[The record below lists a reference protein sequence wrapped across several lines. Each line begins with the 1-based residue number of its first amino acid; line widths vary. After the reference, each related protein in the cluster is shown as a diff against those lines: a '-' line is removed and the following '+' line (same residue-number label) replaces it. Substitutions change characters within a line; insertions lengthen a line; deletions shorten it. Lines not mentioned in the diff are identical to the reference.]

1 MLDATNDPRDLTLRV
16 EGLIISCGRW
26 EAALPRHKDRSVEA
40 RQSTGKPTRSG
51 GAAASQPRLP
61 VGRHSRGLMAT
72 TIPVLKGQ
80 KLSRDL
86 LVSAYRTMYLSR
98 RIDDKEIQLKR
109 QNRAFFQINGVG
121 HEAIGVACAL
131 HLKPG
136 YDWFFPYYRDRAF
149 CLELGMTPLDM
160 FLGSVGAEDD
170 PCSGGRQMPSHWS
183 SKPLHIV
190 SQSSPTGTQILHA
203 VGAAEASWYYAQIQ
217 EAAELAPSFHAD
229 EVAYVSLGDGATSE
243 GEFWE
248 SLNWA
253 SNRKL
258 PVFYVVEDNAY
269 AISVPVDVQTAGG
282 NISHLVRNFPDLLV
296 LECDGTDFL
305 ASYDAAARAV
315 EYVRQRQRPAL
326 RHAHVIR
333 PYAHSLSDDER
344 LYKSEE
350 VRQAEAKRDP
360 LALMARMLVAE
371 RLATEKE
378 MKELEAAVDL
388 EIREAADKALA
399 AQPPKPEK
407 VMLYLYSPT
416 VDPTSDQFDHP
427 PKFQGEPRTMVDQI
441 YACLKDEMA

>member
-1 MLDATNDPRDLTLRV
+1 
-16 EGLIISCGRW
+16 
-26 EAALPRHKDRSVEA
+26 
-40 RQSTGKPTRSG
+40 
-51 GAAASQPRLP
+51 
-61 VGRHSRGLMAT
+61 MAT
-72 TIPVLKGQ
+72 TIPDLKAQ

-86 LVSAYRTMYLSR
+86 VVSAYRTMYLSR

-109 QNRAFFQINGVG
+109 QNRAFFQIGGVG
-121 HEAIGVACAL
+121 HEAINVACAL

-149 CLELGMTPLDM
+149 CLQLGMTPLDM

-203 VGAAEASWYYAQIQ
+203 VGAAEASWYFAQVQ

-229 EVAYVSLGDGATSE
+229 EVAYVSLGDGASSE

-282 NISHLVRNFPDLLV
+282 NISRLLGNFPNLLV

-305 ASYDAAARAV
+305 ASYDAAASTCASDKGRRSFTRTSSGRTRTHFPTTNGSTNPTKCA
-315 EYVRQRQRPAL
+315 RRRPSATLWPAWPATLSPSAWL
-326 RHAHVIR
+326 RR
-333 PYAHSLSDDER
+333 
-344 LYKSEE
+344 KN
-350 VRQAEAKRDP
+350 
-360 LALMARMLVAE
+360 
-371 RLATEKE
+371 
-378 MKELEAAVDL
+378 
-388 EIREAADKALA
+388 
-399 AQPPKPEK
+399 
-407 VMLYLYSPT
+407 
-416 VDPTSDQFDHP
+416 
-427 PKFQGEPRTMVDQI
+427 
-441 YACLKDEMA
+441 